1 MAIDIG
7 SGRADGAGV
16 DIARTIGEKAKA
28 KALVIVEWQ
37 DIISDD
43 GWVVAEDCELPT
55 FYTVGWLEYQDDSV
69 IKIATTL
76 DFDDF
81 TEEQKKKEKPIGY
94 AITCFPTGCVTSLS
108 FLTAHIHRESDPRS
122 EQTPR
127 PMFGQTALTDV
138 AAASSA

>member
-1 MAIDIG
+1 MVTNID

-16 DIARTIGEKAKA
+16 DTARTIGEKAQE
-28 KALVIVEWQ
+28 KALVVVEWQ

-55 FYTVGWLEYQDDSV
+55 FYSVGWLEYQDHTV

-76 DFDDF
+76 DFDDAL
-81 TEEQKKKEKPIGY
+81 EEQKTKEKPIGY

-108 FLTAHIHRESDPRS
+108 FLTVRTHRELDPRS

-127 PMFGQTALTDV
+127 PMFGQMAPTDI
-138 AAASSA
+138 AASSNA